1 MSDITEK
8 IKEELLRRCEVS
20 KEKTGYDFWNEHIKY
35 VVENAIELAKKYN
48 ADIEI
53 VELGALLHD
62 IAMPSEYGPREE
74 HNIYGAKIAEELL
87 LKLDYP
93 KDRIERVKNCVLNH
107 RGMDDRPRN
116 TIEEECVADADV
128 IAHFD
133 TIPALFSLAY
143 REKNLSVQE
152 GKEFVRKK
160 LERDY
165 RKLSNRT
172 REVLN
177 DRYKNIMQVLFVK

>member
-1 MSDITEK
+1 
-8 IKEELLRRCEVS
+8 
-20 KEKTGYDFWNEHIKY
+20 
-35 VVENAIELAKKYN
+35 
-48 ADIEI
+48 
-53 VELGALLHD
+53 
-62 IAMPSEYGPREE
+62 
-74 HNIYGAKIAEELL
+74 
-87 LKLDYP
+87 
-93 KDRIERVKNCVLNH
+93 
-107 RGMDDRPRN
+107 MDDRPRN